1 MVRRHYG
8 TVYRTGLAGE
18 LPNSFM
24 TSVVSGTGETPP
36 LAWQE
41 DSGEPLRLSDSL
53 DMKCSITSHPPTP
66 SIHDLP

>member
-24 TSVVSGTGETPP
+24 TSVVSGTGETLHLWLGRKIPENHY
-36 LAWQE
+36 ASQTHW
-41 DSGEPLRLSDSL
+41 
-53 DMKCSITSHPPTP
+53 T
-66 SIHDLP
+66 